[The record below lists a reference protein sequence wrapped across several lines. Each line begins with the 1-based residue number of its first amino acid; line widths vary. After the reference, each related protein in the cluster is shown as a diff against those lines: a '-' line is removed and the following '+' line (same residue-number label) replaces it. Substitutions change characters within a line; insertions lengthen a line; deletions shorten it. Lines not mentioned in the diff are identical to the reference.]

1 MESFIF
7 TAVALFIGFFLGVAA
22 SYKRYKRERKKAGED
37 YLTKVFNYREFE
49 QKIEEIIKQDKGYNV
64 AALLDLD
71 QFKGV
76 NDRLGYTAGDEAL
89 KQFAEI
95 IDSQVRSFD
104 LVFRF
109 KNGDEFVV
117 LFRNLPE
124 NSFIKVGERLRGA
137 VETTQFGTRQD
148 RIHLTVSIGMT
159 TLKENDS
166 KEALIERLEKGLK
179 VAKKEENKVLAL

>member
-1 MESFIF
+1 MESFII
-7 TAVALFIGFFLGVAA
+7 TAIALFIGFFLGVAA

-49 QKIEEIIKQDKGYNV
+49 QKIGEIIKLRKGYNA

-71 QFKGV
+71 RFKEV
-76 NDRLGYTAGDEAL
+76 NDQFGYAAGDEAL
-89 KQFAEI
+89 KRFAEI
-95 IDSQVRSFD
+95 INSQVRSAD

-124 NSFIKVGERLRGA
+124 NSFAIVGERLREA
-137 VETTQFGTRQD
+137 IETTPFKTGQD
-148 RIHLTVSIGMT
+148 QINMTVSIGMT
-159 TLKENDS
+159 TLNENDS
-166 KEALIERLEKGLK
+166 KKTLTERLEKGLK
-179 VAKKEENKVLAL
+179 KAKQEENKVLAL

>member
-1 MESFIF
+1 METFIIS
-7 TAVALFIGFFLGVAA
+7 AVFLFVGFFLGASA

-49 QKIEEIIKQDKGYNV
+49 QKIEEIIKLRKGYNA

-71 QFKGV
+71 RFKAI
-76 NDRLGYTAGDEAL
+76 NDRFGYAAGDEVL

-95 IDSQVRSFD
+95 IDSQVRASD

-117 LFRNLPE
+117 LFRNIPE
-124 NSFIKVGERLRGA
+124 NSFALVAERLREA
-137 VETTQFGTRQD
+137 VELTPFKTQQD
-148 RIHLTVSIGMT
+148 QINLTVSIGMT
-159 TLKENDS
+159 PLKDTDS
-166 KEALIERLEKGLK
+166 KKTLIERLEKGLK
-179 VAKKEENKVLAL
+179 IAKEEENKVLAL